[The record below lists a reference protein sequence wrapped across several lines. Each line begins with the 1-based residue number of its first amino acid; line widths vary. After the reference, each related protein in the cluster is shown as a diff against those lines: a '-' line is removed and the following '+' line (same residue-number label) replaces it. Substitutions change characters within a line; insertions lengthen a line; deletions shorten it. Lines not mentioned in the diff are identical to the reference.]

1 MIYFKPEFAKELP
14 DNMESGGGYDWS
26 ECLRGGHGTNSARP
40 PEAPEVIGDL
50 VSKAPFDL
58 CDIRLV
64 VFAQAGQNDERPW
77 NAVVLLKDN
86 RWAFFGGDCDYTG
99 WG

>member
-1 MIYFKPEFAKELP
+1 MLYFKPEFAKELP
-14 DNMESGGGYDWS
+14 DASAFETAYDWR
-26 ECLRGGHGTNSARP
+26 ECLRGGHGNGYDRP
-40 PEAPEVIGDL
+40 PEAPTGVGEG
-50 VSKAPFDL
+50 VSLTPFDL

-64 VFAQAGQNDERPW
+64 VFAQAGENDGRPW

-86 RWAFFGGDCDYTG
+86 RWAFFGGSCDYTG